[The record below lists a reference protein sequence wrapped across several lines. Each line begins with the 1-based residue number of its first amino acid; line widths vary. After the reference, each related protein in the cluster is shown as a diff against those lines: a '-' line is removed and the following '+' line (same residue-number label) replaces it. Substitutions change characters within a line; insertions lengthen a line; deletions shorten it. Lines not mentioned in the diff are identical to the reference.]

1 MVGQNLMGHGPVAG
15 TPAQTAVQP
24 ADVLGDVGP
33 VIEALQQC
41 IAACRSM
48 ELPPRP
54 GNTGSADVNTSV
66 TGADDRGIQ
75 QSAATPQASASRPSC
90 CLQCAQVCSLAIS
103 LLNERSPLAID
114 AADLCSKACE
124 CCATEMSEH
133 TSDPSAEDVVEACR
147 RAAESLHE
155 WRPLST
161 SQPTSSVEAFGG

>member
-15 TPAQTAVQP
+15 TPAQTAEQP
-24 ADVLGDVGP
+24 VNVLGDVGP
-33 VIEALQQC
+33 VVESLQAC

-54 GNTGSADVNTSV
+54 SDSSTGDVNASV
-66 TGADDRGIQ
+66 TGANDRGIQ
-75 QSAATPQASASRPSC
+75 QPATTSQASASRPSC

-133 TSDPSAEDVVEACR
+133 TNDASAEHVVEACR
-147 RAAESLHE
+147 RAAEALHE